1 MMDSIALNKKT
12 RITFLILS
20 CIVCILICIGSY
32 SGLAADDFYGKETAN
47 WKAQSIGQ
55 DMINLFLI
63 CPFLLVTAV
72 MMLLKKEYAMYL
84 WAGALSYLIYTY
96 LIYCF
101 NIHFNNYFIVYCSI
115 LGLCFYLF
123 IYFIYFQIQKS
134 TIKFEKRNTDKL
146 NAIYFII
153 ISIAF
158 YFLWLL
164 DIIPAILDN
173 SIPQGVREVGLFTNP
188 VQVIDLSI
196 FLPGIF
202 ITGMLLLNQKP
213 LGRLFSPILL
223 TFFILMDFTIAL
235 LTIVMAKEGVSSGYT
250 VAYVMAF
257 LALFSLGLLL
267 RTLKTANS

>member
-1 MMDSIALNKKT
+1 MSKNN
-12 RITFLILS
+12 RITLLILS
-20 CIVCILICIGSY
+20 CIVFILVCIGSY
-32 SGLAADDFYGKETAN
+32 SGLTVTDFYSKETAN

-55 DMINLFLI
+55 DMINLFLV
-63 CPFLLVTAV
+63 CPFLLITAV
-72 MMLLKKEYAMYL
+72 MVFLKKEHAFYL

-101 NIHFNNYFIVYCSI
+101 DIHFNNYFIVYCFI

-123 IYFIYFQIQKS
+123 TYFIYFRIQKS
-134 TIKFEKRNTDKL
+134 NIKVEEKKIDKL
-146 NAIYFII
+146 NAIYFLI
-153 ISIAF
+153 ISIGF

-164 DIIPAILDN
+164 DITPAILDN
-173 SIPQGVREVGLFTNP
+173 TTPQGVREGGLFTNP

-213 LGRLFSPILL
+213 LGRLLSPILL

-235 LTIVMAKEGVSSGYT
+235 LTIFMVNEGVSSGYA

-257 LALFSLGLLL
+257 LGLFSLALLV
-267 RTLKTANS
+267 RTLKVISN

>member
-1 MMDSIALNKKT
+1 MNKKD
-12 RITFLILS
+12 RIIVLLLS
-20 CIVCILICIGSY
+20 CIVCVLICIGSY
-32 SGLAADDFYGKETAN
+32 NGLTTADFYNQETAN

-63 CPFLLVTAV
+63 CPFLLITAV
-72 MMLLKKEYAMYL
+72 MVFLKKEYAMSL

-101 NIHFNNYFIVYCSI
+101 DIHFNNYFILYCLI

-123 IYFIYFQIQKS
+123 VYCIYSQIQKS
-134 TIKFEKRNTDKL
+134 NLKFEGRKIDKI
-146 NAIYFII
+146 NAFYFLI
-153 ISIAF
+153 ISISF

-164 DIIPAILDN
+164 DIIPAMLDN
-173 SIPQGVREVGLFTNP
+173 VIPQGVLDGGLFTNP
-188 VQVIDLSI
+188 VHVIDLSI

-202 ITGMLLLNQKP
+202 ITGVLLLNQKP

-235 LTIVMAKEGVSSGYT
+235 LTIVMTNEGVSSGYT

-257 LALFSLGLLL
+257 LGLFSLALLL
-267 RTLKTANS
+267 KTLKAENI